1 MTMLDSREGKIEML
15 LKQKEELQDS
25 LSDVKAKLLTKTN
38 DYTRILAE
46 RNTLS
51 EEVTRLSSIEAAQT
65 ERRAQLEVQVQQ
77 LQEEQLIM
85 QERNADLQ
93 TRLVQRTCTCS
104 CISAYDNQS
113 DDNQLPT
120 SHASCVCILPC

>member
-1 MTMLDSREGKIEML
+1 MLDSREGKIEML
-15 LKQKEELQDS
+15 LEQKEELQDS

-46 RNTLS
+46 RNSLA
-51 EEVTRLSSIEAAQT
+51 EDVARLSTAEAAQT

-77 LQEEQLIM
+77 LQEEQLVM

-93 TRLVQRTCTCS
+93 TRYAC
-104 CISAYDNQS
+104 
-113 DDNQLPT
+113 
-120 SHASCVCILPC
+120 